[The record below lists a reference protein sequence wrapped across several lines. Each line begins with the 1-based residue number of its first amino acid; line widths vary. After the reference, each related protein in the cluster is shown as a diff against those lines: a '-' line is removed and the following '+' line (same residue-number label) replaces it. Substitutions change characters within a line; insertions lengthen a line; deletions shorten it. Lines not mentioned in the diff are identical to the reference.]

1 MALMYFGFRHECPF
15 CRGHFRKFLPC
26 GHKHSVLKDLDVVGA
41 GYRLGCFCPRC
52 RSRDRDRLLYLYL
65 TNETG
70 VFDDNVSLLHVA
82 PERVLSKEFIKRRN
96 IDYLTANL
104 DPNARNPGMAEVM
117 VKMDVTD
124 IQYPEH
130 SFDAIVCCM
139 VLEHVPDD
147 RKAISEFYRTL
158 KPGGWA
164 VLQVPV
170 SLALDTTVEDPTI
183 KTREGREEAFGQA
196 DHVRLYAKDYKDRLE
211 EAGFWVEK
219 FEWAESPERY
229 GGSANKYGLNED
241 EVVYC
246 ARKPE
251 STTASSAVP

>member
-1 MALMYFGFRHECPF
+1 
-15 CRGHFRKFLPC
+15 
-26 GHKHSVLKDLDVVGA
+26 
-41 GYRLGCFCPRC
+41 
-52 RSRDRDRLLYLYL
+52 LYLYL
-65 TNETG
+65 ANETD
-70 VFDDNVSLLHVA
+70 VFVDNARLLHVA
-82 PERVLSKEFIKRRN
+82 PERVLSKEFVKHRN

-124 IQYPEH
+124 IQYPDH

-170 SLALDTTVEDPTI
+170 SLALENTVEDPTI
-183 KTREGREEAFGQA
+183 KTREGREETFGQA

-211 EAGFWVEK
+211 KAGFWVEE
-219 FEWAESPERY
+219 FEWTERPERY
-229 GGSANKYGLNED
+229 GGMANRYGLNED

-251 STTASSAVP
+251 STTASSTVP

>member
-1 MALMYFGFRHECPF
+1 M
-15 CRGHFRKFLPC
+15 
-26 GHKHSVLKDLDVVGA
+26 LKDLDVIGA
-41 GYRLGCFCPRC
+41 GYRLNCRCPRC
-52 RSRDRDRLLYLYL
+52 RSRDKERLLYLYL
-65 TNETG
+65 ANEKG
-70 VFDDNVSLLHVA
+70 IFVDNVRLLHVA
-82 PERVLSKEFIKRRN
+82 PERNLNKEFVKHRN
-96 IDYLTANL
+96 IDYLTADLN
-104 DPNARNPGMAEVM
+104 PNAGAAKVM

-124 IQYPEH
+124 IQYPDH
-130 SFDAIVCCM
+130 SFDAIVCCH

-170 SLALDTTVEDPTI
+170 SLALENTVEDPTI

-211 EAGFWVEK
+211 EAGFWVEE
-219 FEWAESPERY
+219 FEWTESPERY
-229 GGSANKYGLNED
+229 GGSANRYGLNED

-251 STTASSAVP
+251 SIAVSSTVF